1 MGRQIKRV
9 QIDQV
14 KDHPLGKTWSG
25 FVMPAHLAPTPC
37 TDCDQTGLNTAT
49 RIIDATFYDNEGCG
63 KRWAYDYGVGPDGA
77 PTKKAPWRI
86 LGTCLRWCNKIT
98 QDEVNHLVAEGR
110 LWDFTRT
117 WTKGEGWKVRE
128 DGYIPTAEEVNA
140 VQEGGGMGHDA
151 INRFI
156 LVEFR
161 AKKMGVYGLC
171 ERCQGCGQL
180 WPDEETKVACEAW
193 EGTPPAEGL
202 AWQVWENVS
211 DGSPVTPA
219 FENPED
225 LIEHLVKYGDCSDI
239 QYKRGGWSREQAVQF
254 VENGWKPTL
263 TLEHETEETAA

>member
-14 KDHPLGKTWSG
+14 RDHPLGKTWSG
-25 FVMPAHLAPTPC
+25 FVMPAHLTPTSC
-37 TDCDQTGLNTAT
+37 TDCGQTGLNAAT
-49 RIIDATFYDNEGCG
+49 RIIASTFYDNEGCG
-63 KRWAYDYGVGPDGA
+63 KRWAYDYGMGPDGTPA
-77 PTKKAPWRI
+77 EKAPWRI
-86 LGTCLRWCNKIT
+86 LGTTLRWCNKIT

-128 DGYIPTAEEVNA
+128 DGYIPTAAEINA
-140 VQEGGGMGHDA
+140 AQDVGGMGHDA

-180 WPDEETKVACEAW
+180 WPDEETKAACEA
-193 EGTPPAEGL
+193 
-202 AWQVWENVS
+202 WENVS

-239 QYKRGGWSREQAVQF
+239 QYKRGGWTREQASSF
-254 VENGWKPTL
+254 IASGSTPTL
-263 TLEHETEETAA
+263 TLEHDKAA